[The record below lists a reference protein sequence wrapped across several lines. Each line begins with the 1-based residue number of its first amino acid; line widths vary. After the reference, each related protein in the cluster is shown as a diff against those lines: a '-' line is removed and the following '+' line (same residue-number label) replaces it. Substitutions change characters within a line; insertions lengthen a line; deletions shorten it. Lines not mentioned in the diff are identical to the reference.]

1 MIWTIV
7 AYNKDNE
14 KLEHFVERN
23 GAHGDVAAFK
33 ELSQKHT
40 NKTIVALIA
49 GDHQTGVYI
58 PASNEARGT

>member
-7 AYNKDNE
+7 AYNKDEE

-23 GAHGDVAAFK
+23 VSHGDTTAFK
-33 ELSQKHT
+33 ELSEKHT

-49 GDHQTGVYI
+49 GDHQEGIYI
-58 PASNEARGT
+58 PTFNEERGT